1 MEIAFPVPE
10 DKKYELLNL
19 QPQSWYQLYMRAV
32 STSGTS
38 DPSEVLTITTQA
50 KHSQHQQGKQQ
61 QFKGSGESLVNFKPL
76 FQFYPNLLLV
86 TNCAL

>member
-1 MEIAFPVPE
+1 MEIAFPIPE

-32 STSGTS
+32 STGGGTS

-50 KHSQHQQGKQQ
+50 KHSQHQQQ
-61 QFKGSGESLVNFKPL
+61 QFKGIRVDAICYYL
-76 FQFYPNLLLV
+76 F
-86 TNCAL
+86 